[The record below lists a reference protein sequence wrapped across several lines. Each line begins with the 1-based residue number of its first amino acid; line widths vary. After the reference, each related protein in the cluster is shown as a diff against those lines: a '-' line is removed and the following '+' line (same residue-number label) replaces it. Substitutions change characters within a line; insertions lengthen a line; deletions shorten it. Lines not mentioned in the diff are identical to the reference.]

1 MPDGVISLGMSD
13 KEKLQEELKRTG
25 GRWSATA
32 EILHRKQ
39 QIKAKRDAD
48 IARLATFYCGRPV
61 SL

>member
-1 MPDGVISLGMSD
+1 MSD